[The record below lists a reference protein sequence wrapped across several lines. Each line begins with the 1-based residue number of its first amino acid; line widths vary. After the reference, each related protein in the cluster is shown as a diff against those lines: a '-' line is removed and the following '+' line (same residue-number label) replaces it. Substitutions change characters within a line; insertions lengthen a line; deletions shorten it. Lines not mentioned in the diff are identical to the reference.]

1 MSNDPAVVLMID
13 DEQPVRR
20 FLRSGLE
27 LAEYAVYEAST
38 GAEGIKLATLRSHD
52 LILVDLGLPDM
63 DGSAVVERIRGW
75 STVPII
81 VLSARTSETEKVR
94 LLDIGADDYVVKPF
108 GMAEL
113 LARARAAIRRK
124 AIGATP
130 EPVVTIGDLTVD
142 IASRAISLAGK
153 QLKLSPKEF
162 RLVQILAQN
171 AGKVVTHQHLLREI
185 WGAGHADASHYL
197 RILVRKVRQEI
208 EADPT
213 RPKLLQTELGVG
225 YRLAGPTD
233 VSGKN

>member
-1 MSNDPAVVLMID
+1 
-13 DEQPVRR
+13 
-20 FLRSGLE
+20 
-27 LAEYAVYEAST
+27 
-38 GAEGIKLATLRSHD
+38 

-63 DGSAVVERIRGW
+63 DGGAVVERIRGW

-81 VLSARTSETEKVR
+81 VLSARSSEAEKVR

-113 LARARAAIRRK
+113 IARARAAIRRNS
-124 AIGATP
+124 IGETP
-130 EPVVTIGDLTVD
+130 EPVVTIGDLAVNFAD
-142 IASRAISLAGK
+142 RVISLAGR

-225 YRLAGPTD
+225 YRLAVPVD
-233 VSGKN
+233 VPGKN